1 VTSDSSAKPSQEFR
15 TLLMQELVR
24 RGILAT
30 SLVVSYA
37 HTDEDIDRTIDAW
50 DEAMVIYSRALEDG
64 AAKYL
69 IGPASKSVYRKYN

>member
-1 VTSDSSAKPSQEFR
+1 VTSDSSKQRSQEFR

-30 SLVVSYA
+30 SFVVSYA

-50 DEAMVIYSRALEDG
+50 DEAMIVYGRALEDG
-64 AAKYL
+64 VQNHL
-69 IGPASKSVYRKYN
+69 VGPASKSVYRKYN